1 MFQAANMNAVMFLI
15 VVNILLLI
23 TGMFIEAAAAIL
35 ILVPILLPVATQL
48 GIDPVHFGIIMVVNL
63 AIGLVTPPVGIN
75 LFVAAQISDLKVAV
89 ISRAIIP
96 FVMIVFVDVL
106 VISFVPMMSTW
117 MPSLLGG

>member
-1 MFQAANMNAVMFLI
+1 MVLDEHGRARGPV
-15 VVNILLLI
+15 
-23 TGMFIEAAAAIL
+23 GIEAAAAIL
-35 ILVPILLPVATQL
+35 ILVPILLPVATSL

-75 LFVAAQISDLKVAV
+75 LFVAAQISKMKVSV

-106 VISFVPMMSTW
+106 VLSFVPMMSTW
-117 MPSLLGG
+117 LPELLGG